1 MSVDYRLEALL
12 PIPAREALAEVGKR
26 LGGSTRL
33 PDGGPGAQGHGVTA
47 WLVDADGADREVIRG
62 AFGFTPTIT
71 IGFGPTGGEGW
82 AAAVAAM
89 TDAVFGL
96 VLREGVIAVLLAG
109 GEEVVLA
116 VRDGRVLLS
125 ADREEWDLPQVRI
138 VVTATVR
145 VPYDRRALPSPLL

>member
-1 MSVDYRLEALL
+1 VGVDYRLEAAL
-12 PIPAREALAEVGKR
+12 PIPARDALAEVAKR
-26 LGGSTRL
+26 LGGPPRL

-47 WLVDADGADREVIRG
+47 WLVDSDAADRELVRG

-71 IGFGPTGGEGW
+71 IGFGPTTGDGW
-82 AAAVAAM
+82 AAAVAAI

-109 GEEVVLA
+109 GEDVVLA

-125 ADREEWDLPQVRI
+125 ADREEWDLPQVRV

-145 VPYDRRALPSPLL
+145 VPYDRRPLPSPLL

>member
-1 MSVDYRLEALL
+1 VSVDYRLEAVL
-12 PIPAREALAEVGKR
+12 PIGAREALAEVAKK
-26 LGGSTRL
+26 LGGGPRL
-33 PDGGPGAQGHGVTA
+33 PDGGPGTQGHGVTA
-47 WLVDADGADREVIRG
+47 WLVDADGADREVIRA
-62 AFGFTPTIT
+62 AFGFSPTIT
-71 IGFGPTGGEGW
+71 IGFGPTGGDGW

-89 TDAVFGL
+89 ADAVFGL

-125 ADREEWDLPQVRI
+125 ADREEWDLPQVR
-138 VVTATVR
+138 VVVSAGVR